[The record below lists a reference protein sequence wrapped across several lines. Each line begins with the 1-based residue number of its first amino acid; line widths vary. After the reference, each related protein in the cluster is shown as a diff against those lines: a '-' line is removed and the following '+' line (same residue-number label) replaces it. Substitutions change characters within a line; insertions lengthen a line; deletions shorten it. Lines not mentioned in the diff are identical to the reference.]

1 MRTKTFKGG
10 VHPPESKN
18 LSKDKKIERI
28 SPPPELTVPLSQHTG
43 APCRP
48 LVKKKDKVEEGQ
60 KIGDHDAFISCPIHS
75 PVSGEIISIDKFPHP
90 TLGEAEALL
99 IKWDGGN
106 RKNWDSED
114 VDLSSL
120 SPEDIRKKVR
130 EAGIAGMGGAAFPTH
145 VKISPPPEKKIDTVI
160 LNGCE
165 CEPYLTADHRIML
178 ERHEDCLF
186 GLKAIMRATG
196 AKRGYIG
203 IEDNKKDA
211 ISLIRYS
218 TEAENSIEVIPL
230 RTKYPQGGEKMLIKA
245 ILGREVPSG
254 GLPLD
259 VGVVVSNVGT
269 AVAVAEAIKK
279 AKPLIERVVTVT
291 GSGVSNPSN
300 LLVPIGTPI
309 RYILDLCG
317 IRENARA
324 IIAGGPMM
332 GISQYTLDAP
342 VITGTSGI
350 LVLTE
355 EEIVQDKE
363 KPCIR
368 CARCVDHGPMGLLPT
383 TLAKLVKAEKWE
395 MLGEFNIMDCIEC
408 GCCSYVCPSKIPIV
422 QLIKWGKIEYRK
434 ITSRG

>member
-1 MRTKTFKGG
+1 MKTRTFKQGI
-10 VHPPESKN
+10 HPSGNKG
-18 LSKDKKIERI
+18 LTKDKKIERI
-28 SPPPELTVPLSQHTG
+28 PSPPQLIVPLSQHTG
-43 APCRP
+43 APCKP

-75 PVSGEIISIDKFPHP
+75 PVSGKIISIDKFPHP
-90 TLGEAEALL
+90 TLGQAEAIL
-99 IKWDGGN
+99 IEREGED
-106 RKNWDSED
+106 RKNWNSKEI
-114 VDLSSL
+114 DLSSL

-145 VKISPPPEKKIDTVI
+145 VKISPPPNKKIDTVI

-165 CEPYLTADHRIML
+165 CESYITADHRIMI
-178 ERHEDCLF
+178 ERPEDCLF

-196 AKRGYIG
+196 AQKGYIG

-211 ISLIRYS
+211 ISLMQ
-218 TEAENSIEVIPL
+218 EVVKNEDSIEVIPL
-230 RTKYPQGGEKMLIKA
+230 KAKYPQGGEKLLIKA

-259 VGVVVSNVGT
+259 VGVVVNNVGT
-269 AVAVAEAIKK
+269 AVAISEAIKK
-279 AKPLIERVVTVT
+279 DKPLIERVITVT
-291 GSGVSNPSN
+291 GSGISKPSN

-317 IRENARA
+317 LKESAKV

-332 GISQYTLDAP
+332 GIAQYSMDAP
-342 VITGTSGI
+342 VVKGTSGI
-350 LVLTE
+350 LVFTE
-355 EEIVQDKE
+355 DEIIQDKE
-363 KPCIR
+363 EPCIR
-368 CARCVDHGPMGLLPT
+368 CARCVDHCPMELLPT
-383 TLAKLVKAEKWE
+383 ILAKLVKAEKWE

-422 QLIKWGKIEYRK
+422 QLIKWGKNEYRK
-434 ITSRG
+434 ITA